1 MKKHSEGARTK
12 QEYWQQPRYG
22 WEVVNNRSLYRVV
35 HRRKLSQDRGFLRAT
50 CYSPDRHRF
59 IVVRTLQP
67 FRRPISYRGSQ
78 FQYFTSPRLRPYG
91 HYLAGIGRPFELS
104 KKRYKVASLDV
115 ECGKGNKSAQAKTKG
130 NSINIV
136 NYSLTSRD

>member
-59 IVVRTLQP
+59 IVVRTLQS

-91 HYLAGIGRPFELS
+91 HFAGIGRPFELS
-104 KKRYKVASLDV
+104 KKRYKAASPDA